1 MFPLLLN
8 LQREHLQRGGIDGM
22 VAVTLQESGTGARAK
37 VRVHH
42 ENHPTEA
49 RKGNMHWT
57 GTGKD
62 IGIEIELM
70 ILKVRE
76 GSGIGNVRRVEA
88 KRGMTLTGVEAE
100 KEKERETGIGE
111 DERSKLFSG
120 LFFWEFRW
128 NVLRW
133 RDAHVVG
140 PGLAAM
146 KKFLFS
152 PLWKKKFLSISCIN
166 PQEETCFML
175 NVSDV

>member
-1 MFPLLLN
+1 
-8 LQREHLQRGGIDGM
+8 M

-37 VRVHH
+37 VRVLH
-42 ENHPTEA
+42 ENHQIEA

-76 GSGIGNVRRVEA
+76 GSGSGNGNARRVEA

-100 KEKERETGIGE
+100 KERETETGIGE
-111 DERSKLFSG
+111 DDQSELFLWVG
-120 LFFWEFRW
+120 FWEFRW
-128 NVLRW
+128 NVLEW

-140 PGLAAM
+140 PGWLPW
-146 KKFLFS
+146 KRFCFHSYERRNFFPFL
-152 PLWKKKFLSISCIN
+152 
-166 PQEETCFML
+166 
-175 NVSDV
+175 V